1 MEPMR
6 LLRLRLSLAALG
18 AGLIGCAPPAV
29 NLTPEAAVQAC
40 EAPTALALRA
50 REPAFQSVV
59 LEPAA
64 TSRIEKR
71 TAYVGRQPL
80 AMVVAG
86 HGTAR
91 QDGSAGS
98 GVSYLCLI
106 APSGEAVFVDVTTRS
121 GSTILDECGASAAEP
136 SRLACLSDL
145 LRNAELGLAEA
156 EAKAV
161 VRARTGTPRAK
172 RAEVEEP
179 VATSIGAWRVYRDA
193 ECDRQRDADP
203 QHSTDLYQA
212 CRVGLTRE
220 RVRQLGS

>member
-1 MEPMR
+1 MR
-6 LLRLRLSLAALG
+6 LLRLWLSLAAIG
-18 AGLIGCAPPAV
+18 AGQIGCAQPAV

-40 EAPTALALRA
+40 EAPTTLALRA
-50 REPAFQSVV
+50 REPAFQSLV

-64 TSRIEKR
+64 TTRVEKR
-71 TAYVGRQPL
+71 AAYVGHQPL
-80 AMVVAG
+80 ALVVAG
-86 HGTAR
+86 HGTAT
-91 QDGSAGS
+91 QDGSTGS
-98 GVSYLCLI
+98 DVSYLCLI
-106 APSGEAVFVDVTTRS
+106 APSGDAVFVDVTTRN
-121 GSTILDECGASAAEP
+121 GGTILAECSGNTAEP

-145 LRNAELGLAEA
+145 LRQAELGLAEA

-161 VRARTGTPRAK
+161 VRARTGTPRTK

-193 ECDRQRDADP
+193 ECDRQRDADL

-220 RVRQLGS
+220 RVGQLGS

>member
-1 MEPMR
+1 V
-6 LLRLRLSLAALG
+6 
-18 AGLIGCAPPAV
+18 PPPV
-29 NLTPEAAVQAC
+29 NLTPEAAVQVC
-40 EAPTALALRA
+40 EGPTALALRA
-50 REPAFQSVV
+50 RDSGFRSLV

-64 TSRIEKR
+64 TSRIER
-71 TAYVGRQPL
+71 RQTHVGRQPL

-91 QDGSAGS
+91 EDASVGSD
-98 GVSYLCLI
+98 VSYVCLI
-106 APSGEAVFVDVTTRS
+106 APSGEAVFVDVTTAS
-121 GSTILDECGASAAEP
+121 GSTILAKCSGTPAEP

-145 LRNAELGLAEA
+145 LRRAELGLAEA

-161 VRARTGTPRAK
+161 VRARAGTPRSK

-193 ECDRQRDADP
+193 ECERQRDTDP
-203 QHSTDLYQA
+203 SRSTDLYQA
-212 CRVGLTRE
+212 CRVDLTRE

>member
-1 MEPMR
+1 MQVARRWLPLA
-6 LLRLRLSLAALG
+6 LLGLG
-18 AGLIGCAPPAV
+18 AAGCVPPPV
-29 NLTPEAAVQAC
+29 TLTAEAAVEVC
-40 EAPTALALRA
+40 DAPTAQALRA
-50 REPAFQSVV
+50 KDPGVASLV

-64 TSRIEKR
+64 TSRVEHR
-71 TAYVGRQPL
+71 SAQVGRQPL

-91 QDGSAGS
+91 QGGGAASDVA
-98 GVSYLCLI
+98 YLCLI
-106 APSGEAVFVDVTTRS
+106 SRSGEAVFVDVTLQS
-121 GSTILDECGASAAEP
+121 GTTILAECNSVPAGS

-145 LRNAELGLAEA
+145 LRAAERGLAEA

-161 VRARTGTPRAK
+161 VRARSGQPRSK

-203 QHSTDLYQA
+203 ERSTDLYQA
-212 CRVGLTRE
+212 CRVGLTRD
-220 RVRQLGS
+220 RVRQLGL

>member
-1 MEPMR
+1 MR
-6 LLRLRLSLAALG
+6 ARWLWLSLAVLG
-18 AGLIGCAPPAV
+18 AGLAGCVPPQV
-29 NLTPEAAVQAC
+29 NLTAEAAVQAC
-40 EAPTALALRA
+40 EGPTALALRA
-50 REPAFQSVV
+50 KDPGFQSVV
-59 LEPAA
+59 LEPAV

-71 TAYVGRQPL
+71 AVQVGRQPL

-86 HGTAR
+86 NGTAR
-91 QDGSAGS
+91 QARSAGS
-98 GVSYLCLI
+98 GISYVCLI
-106 APSGEAVFVDVTTRS
+106 APSGEAVFVDVTTQS
-121 GSTILDECGASAAEP
+121 GSTILAECGGAGGET

-145 LRNAELGLAEA
+145 LRKAELGWAEA

-161 VRARTGTPRAK
+161 IRARSGTPRAK

-193 ECDRQRDADP
+193 ECDRQRDADA
-203 QHSTDLYQA
+203 QRSTDLYQA